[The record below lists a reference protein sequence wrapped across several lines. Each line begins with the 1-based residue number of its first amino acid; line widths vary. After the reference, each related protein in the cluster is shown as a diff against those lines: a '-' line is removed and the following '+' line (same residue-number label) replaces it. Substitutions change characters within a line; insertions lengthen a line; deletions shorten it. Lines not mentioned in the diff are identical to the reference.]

1 MYGKREERS
10 GEGKGRLIWK
20 RSTTYMKK
28 FVSFLFKIAN
38 EFSKETTGAGVS
50 RLHVGR
56 ERESKEVVREKDV

>member
-1 MYGKREERS
+1 
-10 GEGKGRLIWK
+10 
-20 RSTTYMKK
+20 MKK
-28 FVSFLFKIAN
+28 FVCFLFKIAN